1 VWRNPST
8 EALSLSPSTY
18 VKSHAQGHMFA
29 IPALGRWRQAD
40 PWGSL
45 AGQSPKHMKTSPAQ
59 NKQTKDGWCPR
70 GMTAMAILESPY
82 ANWHIHTDIHL
93 GVGTCTHVHTHMYR
107 QKHTHMY
114 THSHTH
120 THTMD
125 VHTCMH
131 VHTPTTHFHPSPSP
145 TSPEDSRL
153 LRYSRNASS
162 FISLSVK
169 MKVMP
174 LPSAP
179 ATLYKFFRSSMRLL
193 TL

>member
-1 VWRNPST
+1 MWHNPST

-120 THTMD
+120 TMD